1 MATWRRIKISSTFF
15 PTRVAEPGMGG
26 MVIATSGY
34 LLNRSSHQLLGE
46 TLPTHRVQRL
56 ILLLEQATRRRV

>member
-1 MATWRRIKISSTFF
+1 
-15 PTRVAEPGMGG
+15 MGG
-26 MVIATSGY
+26 VVIATSGY